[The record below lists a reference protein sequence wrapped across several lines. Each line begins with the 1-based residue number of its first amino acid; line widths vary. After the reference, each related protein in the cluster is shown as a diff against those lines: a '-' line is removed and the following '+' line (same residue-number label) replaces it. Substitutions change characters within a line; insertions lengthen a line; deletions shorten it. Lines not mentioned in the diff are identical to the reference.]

1 MTDTK
6 ATDAPTVLRPGSGKV
21 WCLGAWVI
29 GAGLVITQFVI
40 GAPLTGLKGTAAVL
54 LVGYLLWLVL
64 WSPSVTLSPSTITV
78 RNFLRSWEIDWSAVL
93 DLPLGMSMAV
103 ATREKTITV
112 AAAPGRGSYQV
123 GRAGALGRFARVRRM
138 SPTGFATTGVA
149 SSVHRS
155 RRWCWMAAPASEGTG
170 LRRRRSSSSFSS
182 WRWSRCGS
190 SFDRSVAIALV
201 GHDLRFVVGSRHGD
215 AEANRR

>member
-1 MTDTK
+1 MTCQYYAMTDTK

-21 WCLGAWVI
+21 WCIGAWVI

-40 GAPLTGLKGTAAVL
+40 GAPLTGIKGTAAVL

-78 RNFLRSWEIDWSAVL
+78 RNFLRSWEIDWPAVL

-123 GRAGALGRFARVRRM
+123 GRAGALGRFAQGSPDVAYRVRDYWRRIQRAPK
-138 SPTGFATTGVA
+138 SAVVLDGRPNVRGRWLAPEA
-149 SSVHRS
+149 SILVV
-155 RRWCWMAAPASEGTG
+155 
-170 LRRRRSSSSFSS
+170 L
-182 WRWSRCGS
+182 
-190 SFDRSVAIALV
+190 VVALV
-201 GHDLRFVVGSRHGD
+201 AVWVVIR
-215 AEANRR
+215 